1 MSVDKAS
8 ELLPKRRKSLVNIV
22 GSISNKASPRR
33 STTLRE
39 NTFEEKKL
47 PDCCEEDVFAE
58 KFAKELIDLK
68 ANNLNP
74 LQTPALDVQSG
85 FPQERLGRTH
95 NLEANVNTII
105 DSEFII
111 TSR

>member
-1 MSVDKAS
+1 MFVDEAS
-8 ELLPKRRKSLVNIV
+8 ELLPKRRKSLVNII

-39 NTFEEKKL
+39 NTSEEKKL

-58 KFAKELIDLK
+58 KLAKELIGLE
-68 ANNLNP
+68 ANNLSP
-74 LQTPALDVQSG
+74 LHTPALEVQSG
-85 FPQERLGRTH
+85 FPQERLGGAH

-105 DSEFII
+105 DSEFVI